1 MGRRLT
7 LFPRRDPHH
16 SESAHRLRIWKGV
29 GCGGTR
35 LVSALGGK
43 GKQFSVNS
51 RPARAIWAMIPTRF
65 VLARSSAVLG
75 VSEWAALK
83 PSQLHALQ
91 ASSRLLSLGI
101 QDRAKH
107 REAPGKKP
115 LSEKKLKRHF
125 VDRRRVLVRGGNGG
139 SGISCFH
146 SEPRKEFGGP
156 DGGDGGNGG
165 HIILRV
171 DRQVKSLSSVLSRY
185 QGFSG
190 EDGGSKNC
198 SGRGGAIL
206 YIQVPV
212 GTLVKEGGEVVA
224 DLSHPGDEYVAA
236 LGGAGGKGNRFF
248 LANDNRAPVTCTPGQ
263 PGQERVLYLELKTVA
278 HAGMVGFPNAGK
290 SSLLRAI
297 SNAKPAVASYPFT
310 TLNPHV
316 GIVHYEGHQQW
327 PTSRASSEAHT
338 RTRA

>member
-1 MGRRLT
+1 
-7 LFPRRDPHH
+7 
-16 SESAHRLRIWKGV
+16 
-29 GCGGTR
+29 
-35 LVSALGGK
+35 
-43 GKQFSVNS
+43 
-51 RPARAIWAMIPTRF
+51 MIPTRL
-65 VLARSSAVLG
+65 VLAKSSAVLG
-75 VSEWAALK
+75 VSEWAASTWAALK

-101 QDRAKH
+101 QDLAKH

-125 VDRRRVLVRGGNGG
+125 VDHRRVLVRGGNGG

-198 SGRGGAIL
+198 SGRGGAVL
-206 YIQVPV
+206 YIQV
-212 GTLVKEGGEVVA
+212 
-224 DLSHPGDEYVAA
+224 S
-236 LGGAGGKGNRFF
+236 
-248 LANDNRAPVTCTPGQ
+248 
-263 PGQERVLYLELKTVA
+263 
-278 HAGMVGFPNAGK
+278 
-290 SSLLRAI
+290 
-297 SNAKPAVASYPFT
+297 
-310 TLNPHV
+310 
-316 GIVHYEGHQQW
+316 
-327 PTSRASSEAHT
+327 
-338 RTRA
+338 